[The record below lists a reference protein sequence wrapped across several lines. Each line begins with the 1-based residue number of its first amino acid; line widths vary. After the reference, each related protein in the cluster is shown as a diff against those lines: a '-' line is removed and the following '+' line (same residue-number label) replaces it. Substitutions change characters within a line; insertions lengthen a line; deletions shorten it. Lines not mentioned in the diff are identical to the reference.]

1 MEKAEDKDAKQLAK
15 LYNRAISV
23 TNKMIRKFMEVLRRM
38 DITFYVAPYEADAQL
53 AFLSRI
59 RMVDAVIMEDA
70 DSVPYGC
77 KKVIWG
83 LGLVGLLLSVLTP

>member
-1 MEKAEDKDAKQLAK
+1 MLDMEKAGDKDDEQLAK
-15 LYNRAISV
+15 HYNAAISV
-23 TNKMIRKFMEVLRRM
+23 TNKMIRKLIEVLRRM

-59 RMVDAVIMEDA
+59 RMIDAVIMEDA

-77 KKVIWG
+77 KKVMW
-83 LGLVGLLLSVLTP
+83 LPA